1 MDLLLLSNS
10 TNVGEGYLAYSKGII
25 RDFLLDHEDQIV
37 FIPYAGVTVTWEEY
51 TNQVNDAL
59 SGIGLKVI
67 PVDQDKDP
75 RWMVQN
81 ASAIMVGGGNSFQLL
96 KLLYDQG
103 LLGIIRDR
111 VIAGIPYIGWS
122 AGANIACPTIK
133 TTNDMPIV
141 ELPSL
146 QALGLI
152 NFQVNPHY
160 TEEILP
166 NHGGESR
173 AMRIEEYIKVNPGSK
188 VLGLPEGMIL
198 RQSGTNFK
206 LIGEKGC
213 KIFQNGM
220 VSVWINSDEELNDFL
235 YDKSFK

>member
-25 RDFLLDHEDQIV
+25 RDFLLHHEDQIV
-37 FIPYAGVTVTWEEY
+37 FIPFAGVTVTWEEY
-51 TNQVNDAL
+51 TNQVNEAL
-59 SGIGLKVI
+59 LENGLKVI
-67 PVDQDKDP
+67 PINQDKDP
-75 RWMVQN
+75 RWMIQS

-141 ELPSL
+141 ELHSF

-160 TEEILP
+160 TEEILQ

-198 RQSGTNFK
+198 QQSGTNFK
-206 LIGEKGC
+206 LIGDKGC

-220 VSVWINSDEELNDFL
+220 TSVWIYSDEELKDFL